1 MTPPATQQWT
11 PSTINWWK
19 SGEGPGHACGG
30 EAAPGPAPA
39 PGPLAAAARG
49 SCPPSECV
57 PRCPAPPAAASTWRR
72 RPTARGGSPWPGGA
86 GGRAGCS
93 APAGGPCRGR
103 SAGASHASASA
114 EPHAVRPL
122 RPCHRDWSQRPDTIF
137 SPAQQWIA
145 NLTRADVREKG
156 SGTEVMQCVGQGWWW
171 RRGARAQGVGC
182 REGGLAAS
190 QRAGGMRRR
199 HAPTPTM
206 AACAACAACC
216 RSYYL
221 TGGLRYYNQARACP
235 PCPPSAIAP
244 SAAAAPGPAALLP
257 ALAQASMPQSPISA
271 ATLLTPAGTPPRP
284 PPLPQLAQPYGMR
297 QFPK

>member
-93 APAGGPCRGR
+93 APAGGPCRGGLLALAR
-103 SAGASHASASA
+103 
-114 EPHAVRPL
+114 
-122 RPCHRDWSQRPDTIF
+122 QR
-137 SPAQQWIA
+137 
-145 NLTRADVREKG
+145 NCRAA
-156 SGTEVMQCVGQGWWW
+156 
-171 RRGARAQGVGC
+171 RR
-182 REGGLAAS
+182 
-190 QRAGGMRRR
+190 
-199 HAPTPTM
+199 
-206 AACAACAACC
+206 
-216 RSYYL
+216 
-221 TGGLRYYNQARACP
+221 
-235 PCPPSAIAP
+235 
-244 SAAAAPGPAALLP
+244 AAAAPLPQGLEPAARHDI
-257 ALAQASMPQSPISA
+257 Q
-271 ATLLTPAGTPPRP
+271 PRP
-284 PPLPQLAQPYGMR
+284 AVDCQPDQGGCAGEGFWHGSHAVR
-297 QFPK
+297 GPRVVVGSGAPGPKGWDAGKGGWRRASEPAR